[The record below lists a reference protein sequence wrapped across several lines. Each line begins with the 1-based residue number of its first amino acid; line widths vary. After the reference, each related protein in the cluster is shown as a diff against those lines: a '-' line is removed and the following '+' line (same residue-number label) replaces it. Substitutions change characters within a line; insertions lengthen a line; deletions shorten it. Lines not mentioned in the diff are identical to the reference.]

1 MKTIKEL
8 TPDQYNLLSWFATFI
23 YNLYV
28 LKDREIDMYE
38 LGKTQGIQSACS
50 FAGIPDELLCKVEI
64 DKRFT
69 GLRNWN
75 KLTEVVIFD

>member
-8 TPDQYNLLSWFATFI
+8 TPDQYNLLSWFATFV

-28 LKDREIDMYE
+28 LKDRKIDMYE
-38 LGKTQGIQSACS
+38 SGKTQGIQSACS
-50 FAGIPDELLCKVEI
+50 FAGIPDELLYKVEI
-64 DKRFT
+64 DKQFT

-75 KLTEVVIFD
+75 KLTDVVIFD